1 MRVVANNKPSK
12 VFRNF
17 YFAVDT
23 LKYSSELRCYEICLQ
38 IREFLL
44 NLSHYCHECMYLYRI
59 TNSLIVGG
67 CGALKENG
75 VRTLTVNICRSI

>member
-44 NLSHYCHECMYLYRI
+44 NLSHYCHECMYLYR
-59 TNSLIVGG
+59 NNKLIN
-67 CGALKENG
+67 CGWLWCTKRKWYEH
-75 VRTLTVNICRSI
+75 VDSKYM